1 MRTLQEEELRA
12 AYDLFL
18 RAVLQRPSTDEQ
30 WSHLRARFETGRV
43 LGAFVDDELA
53 GTALTTSSA
62 VVVPGGR
69 KLPAGAVTGVAVRP
83 DRTRRG
89 ILTGLMHAQLDDAR
103 QRNEPLAMLHA
114 SEAVIYER
122 FGYGVATRARM
133 VEINRIRTQFRDEVP
148 RKGRVHL
155 LELSA
160 AARVLPEIYRD
171 RVLARP
177 GQIER
182 TDGWWKSRLGM
193 LSTGALVVVHQTDDG
208 TYDGFAVYE
217 PKSIEDA
224 FDVAESQLQ
233 VHDLQAADSAV
244 AASLWRFLLDI
255 DLVNQVRVVDR
266 PLDEPLELWLT
277 DRRQC
282 RTVATY
288 DDLWLR
294 LVDVETALQQRA
306 FGSAE
311 PVTIEVADSML
322 PTNSGC
328 YRISGQGVERS
339 TGQPQLSMDVATLA
353 SLYLGDHPVSR
364 MVEAGRIQVHDAE
377 AVPRAEEL
385 FRTGRLPWC
394 GTNF

>member
-1 MRTLQEEELRA
+1 MNRRSLSFRQA
-12 AYDLFL
+12 
-18 RAVLQRPSTDEQ
+18 AVLVARREFGQRIRDRSFFVST
-30 WSHLRARFETGRV
+30 AITVGII
-43 LGAFVDDELA
+43 
-53 GTALTTSSA
+53 A
-62 VVVPGGR
+62 VVAL
-69 KLPAGAVTGVAVRP
+69 LP
-83 DRTRRG
+83 
-89 ILTGLMHAQLDDAR
+89 
-103 QRNEPLAMLHA
+103 
-114 SEAVIYER
+114 R
-122 FGYGVATRARM
+122 F
-133 VEINRIRTQFRDEVP
+133 
-148 RKGRVHL
+148 
-155 LELSA
+155 
-160 AARVLPEIYRD
+160 
-171 RVLARP
+171 
-177 GQIER
+177 
-182 TDGWWKSRLGM
+182 TDLG
-193 LSTGALVVVHQTDDG
+193 
-208 TYDGFAVYE
+208 
-217 PKSIEDA
+217 EDA